1 MLNAYVVGSEQVAR
15 SFRTMP
21 DIILGRIE
29 AVTEKFCLDLS
40 ARVKAR
46 KLTGQVLNVRTGR
59 LRRSIHHELTRTSTK
74 VQGAVGT
81 NVEYARIHEYG
92 GTFQVPPHNR
102 LITQAWGK
110 DLGFPVWQSVRGH
123 SRRVPARSFLR
134 VAYSEMRADYRRRID
149 AALRQL
155 GRV

>member
-1 MLNAYVVGSEQVAR
+1 MLNAHVVGTEQVAR
-15 SFRTMP
+15 SFRSMP

-40 ARVKAR
+40 ARVKSR

-59 LRRSIHHELTRTSTK
+59 LRRSIHHELTRSSTK

-81 NVEYARIHEYG
+81 NVEYAKLHEYG

-102 LITQAWGK
+102 LITQAWGREL
-110 DLGFPVWQSVRGH
+110 DFPVWQTVRGH
-123 SRRVPARSFLR
+123 SRRVPQRSFLR
-134 VAYSEMRADYRRRID
+134 SAYAEMQADYRRRIN
-149 AALRQL
+149 AALAQL
-155 GRV
+155 GRP